1 MLFFL
6 CAPLRPAAV
15 NLWLHPIAMRY
26 KSVLPSITQLIMLEA
41 SNVTFRIGNRALISE
56 VSISFAPGRL
66 HLIIGPNGAGKST
79 LIKVLARLLRP
90 DTGKVEYEGADAHQ
104 RSESDLAKRRAVLSQ
119 AVEVAFPLTVR
130 EVVMMGRYPHFG
142 GRPGPIDEKI
152 TDELMEFFDVTEFSE
167 RNYQTLSGGERQR
180 VNFAR
185 VLAQLWRTSSSSFPI
200 PGSPSTLSS
209 CRYLFLDEPLTFLD
223 IRHQI
228 DFMKKVRGFTD
239 APDVVTVGVVH
250 DLNLAVRFA
259 DQIVLLN
266 HGRVVATG
274 TAAEVLTTDH
284 IRDVF
289 GVEPTFVPVKQSGV
303 HLIFD

>member
-1 MLFFL
+1 
-6 CAPLRPAAV
+6 
-15 NLWLHPIAMRY
+15 
-26 KSVLPSITQLIMLEA
+26 MLEA
-41 SNVTFRIGNRALISE
+41 SNVTFRVGNKALISE
-56 VSISFAPGRL
+56 VSVSFAPGRL
-66 HLIIGPNGAGKST
+66 HLVIGPNGAGKST

-90 DTGKVEYEGADAHQ
+90 QTGKVEYEGTDIQHA
-104 RSESDLAKRRAVLSQ
+104 SESDLAKRRAVLSQ

-142 GRPGPIDEKI
+142 SRPGPADENI
-152 TDELMEFFDVTEFSE
+152 ADELMEFFDATEFSD

-185 VLAQLWRTSSSSFPI
+185 VLAQLWRANS
-200 PGSPSTLSS
+200 GSPSIADSPSAHSS

-223 IRHQI
+223 IHHQI
-228 DFMKKVRGFTD
+228 TFMKKVRSFAA

-250 DLNLAVRFA
+250 DLNLAARFA
-259 DQIVLLN
+259 DQVVLLN
-266 HGRVVATG
+266 RGHVVATG
-274 TAAEVLTTDH
+274 TAAEVLTADR

-289 GVEPTFVPVKQSGV
+289 GVEPTFVPAEQSGF

>member
-1 MLFFL
+1 
-6 CAPLRPAAV
+6 
-15 NLWLHPIAMRY
+15 
-26 KSVLPSITQLIMLEA
+26 MLEA
-41 SNVTFRIGNRALISE
+41 SDITFRVGNTALISD
-56 VSISFAPGRL
+56 VSVSFAPGRL

-90 DTGKVEYEGADAHQ
+90 HTGRVEYEGADVLHA
-104 RSESDLAKRRAVLSQ
+104 SESELAKRRAVLSQ

-142 GRPGPIDEKI
+142 GRPGPADERVV
-152 TDELMEFFDVTEFSE
+152 DELMEFFDVTEFAA

-185 VLAQLWRTSSSSFPI
+185 VLAQLWHDDLGTPPTSDSPRART
-200 PGSPSTLSS
+200 S

-228 DFMKKVRGFTD
+228 EFMKKVRAFTD

-250 DLNLAVRFA
+250 DLNLAARFA

-266 HGRVVATG
+266 DGRVVAAG
-274 TAAEVLTTDH
+274 TAAEVLTAER
-284 IRDVF
+284 IRGVF
-289 GVEPTFVPVKQSGV
+289 GVEPTFVAAGQSGL